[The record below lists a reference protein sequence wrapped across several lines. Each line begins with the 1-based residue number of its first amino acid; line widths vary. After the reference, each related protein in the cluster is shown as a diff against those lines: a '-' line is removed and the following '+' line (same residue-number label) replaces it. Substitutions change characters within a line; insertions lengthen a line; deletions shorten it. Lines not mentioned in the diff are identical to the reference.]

1 MSEPALKEARPA
13 ILRDRAM
20 DNLQFI
26 RETME
31 SSSSFTSLPGRA
43 ILIVGLTALAA
54 AVLAG
59 VPSLADQW
67 LTIWL
72 IDSVVATFVGGF
84 AFMLKARRTD
94 VDPLRG
100 VARKFLLSLSP
111 PIASAAVLTVVL
123 ESRGASDAIPGTW
136 LLLYGVGV
144 VAAGSFSVRAVPVM
158 GACFIVLGVVA
169 FMVPVGWLNAVLA
182 IGFGGLHI
190 VFGAVVARKYGG

>member
-1 MSEPALKEARPA
+1 MSEPALEEARPA

-54 AVLAG
+54 AVLAA

-72 IDSVVATFVGGF
+72 IDSLVATLVGGF
-84 AFMLKARRTD
+84 AFMLKARRMD

-100 VARKFLLSLSP
+100 LARKFLLRLSSSRSLMTSSP
-111 PIASAAVLTVVL
+111 SASSAANTMSPSTFGL
-123 ESRGASDAIPGTW
+123 I
-136 LLLYGVGV
+136 
-144 VAAGSFSVRAVPVM
+144 RAT
-158 GACFIVLGVVA
+158 
-169 FMVPVGWLNAVLA
+169 
-182 IGFGGLHI
+182 
-190 VFGAVVARKYGG
+190 